1 MMLRLLSSLWMDD
14 AHIVALEDTL
24 VNRVYI
30 ENTIMC
36 HDDLAHVEWALQR
49 ANSLANVTLSC
60 SVSVG
65 VAGRLLTGEAM
76 STKRNQR
83 MNRIKTQR
91 TTSTGC
97 AHQVE
102 EQIACRELSIHYL
115 CAACGGRAVS
125 VRDAVYNHF
134 TSFVFV

>member
-1 MMLRLLSSLWMDD
+1 MMLRLLSSLWMGD

-36 HDDLAHVEWALQR
+36 HDDLEHVERALQR
-49 ANSLANVTLSC
+49 ANGLANVTLSC

-76 STKRNQR
+76 
-83 MNRIKTQR
+83 
-91 TTSTGC
+91 
-97 AHQVE
+97 
-102 EQIACRELSIHYL
+102 
-115 CAACGGRAVS
+115 
-125 VRDAVYNHF
+125 
-134 TSFVFV
+134 